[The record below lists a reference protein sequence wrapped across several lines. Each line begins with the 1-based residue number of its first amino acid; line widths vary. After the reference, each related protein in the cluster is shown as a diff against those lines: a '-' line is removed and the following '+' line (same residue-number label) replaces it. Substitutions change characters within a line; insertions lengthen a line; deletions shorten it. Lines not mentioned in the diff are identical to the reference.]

1 MPIRRIT
8 FVLPFNDSDESDSSE
23 DDYDSDFE
31 NTPDPDEQA
40 ELPLD
45 EEIILL
51 EDNNNPSNK
60 DKAEER
66 TSFVDIEEFLAELAL
81 IEPLELPPAIIPI
94 ILSNVIKPKARN
106 YYDDGTRIQAL
117 TLQEQGVPA

>member
-1 MPIRRIT
+1 MPTRRVT
-8 FVLPFNDSDESDSSE
+8 FVLPFDDSDESDSGE

-31 NTPDPDEQA
+31 NTPDLDEQA

-45 EEIILL
+45 KEIILL
-51 EDNNNPSNK
+51 EDNNDPS
-60 DKAEER
+60 DEDEAEEG
-66 TSFVDIEEFLAELAL
+66 TSFVDIEEFLVELAL
-81 IEPLELPPAIIPI
+81 IEPPELPPAIIPI
-94 ILSNVIKPKARN
+94 IPSNTIKPKARN

>member
-1 MPIRRIT
+1 MPTRRVT
-8 FVLPFNDSDESDSSE
+8 FVLPFDDSDESDSGE

-31 NTPDPDEQA
+31 NTPNPDEQA

-51 EDNNNPSNK
+51 EDNDDPS
-60 DKAEER
+60 DEDEAEEG

-81 IEPLELPPAIIPI
+81 IEPPELPPAIIPI
-94 ILSNVIKPKARN
+94 ILSNATKPKARN